1 MGFMCQGDAKGQPET
16 YKASGQT
23 WVDDPCVLQ
32 GRCAFQVLAL
42 PALRG
47 FDSAACNP
55 SEARAIDQVA
65 LRADLKQMDAK
76 ISQTLV
82 SEYII
87 RNKTK
92 QVNGLFVMSEPFIL
106 LSEVQLC

>member
-1 MGFMCQGDAKGQPET
+1 M
-16 YKASGQT
+16 
-23 WVDDPCVLQ
+23 
-32 GRCAFQVLAL
+32 
-42 PALRG
+42 
-47 FDSAACNP
+47 
-55 SEARAIDQVA
+55 
-65 LRADLKQMDAK
+65 KQMDAK